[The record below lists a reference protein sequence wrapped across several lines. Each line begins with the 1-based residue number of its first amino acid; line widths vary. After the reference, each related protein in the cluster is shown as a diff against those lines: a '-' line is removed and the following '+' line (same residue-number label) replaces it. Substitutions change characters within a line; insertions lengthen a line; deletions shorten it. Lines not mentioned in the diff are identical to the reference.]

1 MDTKIKIRIAA
12 VTSFIIMVFTIFPVS
27 MFTTEKEVTL
37 KSGKGS
43 LDAVNSR
50 EVVTLEMNSPNQ
62 QVKYGTT
69 VEKILNNAPLD
80 PVITRDS
87 YVDNIVD
94 EILSEITDCTMSNY
108 EKVRAIHEYLIK
120 NFYYKSS
127 FITASASYKSSYDAK
142 MVGRAKGMLKTGHGT
157 CTEYSALFMVMAR
170 RIGLPVYC
178 VQGTLSGGPHTW
190 NVLRV
195 DGKDYIFDSEVD
207 YMIGKGRLI
216 YRHFCTTNTS
226 GYYAFN
232 KEGNIGSFKNFA

>member
-1 MDTKIKIRIAA
+1 MDTKIKVRIAA
-12 VTSFIIMVFTIFPVS
+12 VTSFIIMVFSIFPAS
-27 MFTTEKEVTL
+27 MFITKNEVTL
-37 KSGKGS
+37 ESGKGS
-43 LDAVNSR
+43 LDAVNSIK
-50 EVVTLEMNSPNQ
+50 VVTLEMNSPNQ
-62 QVKYGTT
+62 KVKYGTAA
-69 VEKILNNAPLD
+69 EKILNNAALE

-87 YVDNIVD
+87 YVDNRVD

-120 NFYYKSS
+120 NFYYESS
-127 FITASASYKSSYDAK
+127 FINASASYRSSYDAK

-157 CTEYSALFMVMAR
+157 CTEYSALFMVMTR

-178 VQGTLSGGPHTW
+178 IQGTLSGGPHTW

-195 DGKDYIFDSEVD
+195 DGQDYIFDSEVD
-207 YMIGKGRLI
+207 YMIGKGKVI

-232 KEGNIGSFKNFA
+232 QESNINSFKNFS

>member
-12 VTSFIIMVFTIFPVS
+12 VTSFIIMVFTMFPAS
-27 MFTTEKEVTL
+27 MFVTKSEVTL
-37 KSGKGS
+37 ESGKGS
-43 LDAVNSR
+43 LDAVNSI

-62 QVKYGTT
+62 TVKYGTEA
-69 VEKILNNAPLD
+69 EKILNNVALE

-87 YVDNIVD
+87 YVDNRVD

-108 EKVRAIHEYLIK
+108 EKVRAIHAYLIE
-120 NFYYKSS
+120 NFYYESS
-127 FITASASYKSSYDAK
+127 FISASATYKSSYDAK

-157 CTEYSALFMVMAR
+157 CTEYSALFMVMTR

-178 VQGTLSGGPHTW
+178 VQGTLSGGDHTW
-190 NVLRV
+190 NILRV

-207 YMIGKGRLI
+207 YMVGKGNII
-216 YRHFCTTNTS
+216 YKHFCTTNTS

-232 KEGNIGSFKNFA
+232 QEGNINSFKNFS

>member
-1 MDTKIKIRIAA
+1 MDTKIKVRIVA
-12 VTSFIIMVFTIFPVS
+12 VTSFIIMVFS
-27 MFTTEKEVTL
+27 MFPASMFITKNEVTL
-37 KSGKGS
+37 ESGKGS
-43 LDAVNSR
+43 LDAVNSIK
-50 EVVTLEMNSPNQ
+50 VITLEMNSPNQ
-62 QVKYGTT
+62 KVKYGTAA
-69 VEKILNNAPLD
+69 ERILNNAALE

-87 YVDNIVD
+87 YVDNRVD

-120 NFYYKSS
+120 NFYYESS
-127 FITASASYKSSYDAK
+127 FINASASYRSSYDAK

-157 CTEYSALFMVMAR
+157 CTEYSALFMVMTR

-178 VQGTLSGGPHTW
+178 IQGTLSGGPHTW

-195 DGKDYIFDSEVD
+195 DGQDYIFDSEVD
-207 YMIGKGRLI
+207 YMIGKGKVI

-232 KEGNIGSFKNFA
+232 KEGNINSFKNFS